1 MGLLAHSS
9 QFGVAMAG
17 RSRKRLKAPKV
28 SSSLVSNQKW
38 NLAMKPA
45 A

>member
-9 QFGVAMAG
+9 QFGVAMAR
-17 RSRKRLKAPKV
+17 RSRKKLKAPKV
-28 SSSLVSNQKW
+28 SSSLVSKQKW
-38 NLAMKPA
+38 NLEMKPA